1 MHLIEYASFYYSP
14 YIRLNPRIVYGINSL
29 ALNPI
34 SAKKIR
40 AEKRENWRDLCQLM
54 MFFLTSTFSISA
66 KELVR
71 AFELSLGQGI
81 KGLKKTEQRIRSM
94 STLPRLVQKMF

>member
-1 MHLIEYASFYYSP
+1 
-14 YIRLNPRIVYGINSL
+14 
-29 ALNPI
+29 
-34 SAKKIR
+34 
-40 AEKRENWRDLCQLM
+40 M

-81 KGLKKTEQRIRSM
+81 KGTKDMKYVSVAKSFFTKDV
-94 STLPRLVQKMF
+94 LVN

>member
-1 MHLIEYASFYYSP
+1 MSIVELYYDAYLETLPDFFCSLLTTNDVVPLCMHLIEYASFYYSP

-40 AEKRENWRDLCQLM
+40 AEKRKLEGFMPADDV
-54 MFFLTSTFSISA
+54 FSHIN
-66 KELVR
+66 V
-71 AFELSLGQGI
+71 FH
-81 KGLKKTEQRIRSM
+81 
-94 STLPRLVQKMF
+94 